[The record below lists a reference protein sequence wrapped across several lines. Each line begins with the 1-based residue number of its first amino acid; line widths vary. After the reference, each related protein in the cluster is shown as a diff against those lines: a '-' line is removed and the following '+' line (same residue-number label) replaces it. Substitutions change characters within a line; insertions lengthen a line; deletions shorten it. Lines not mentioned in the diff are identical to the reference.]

1 MYNVCVTCVCMYVC
15 MYVCMKM
22 YVSMYVCKCDVPSEG
37 IAGADG
43 AGRSAEGACDLRH
56 PMCIKKSARSN
67 FHFMGSPTHMK
78 QELKEPDSPKAGAR
92 L

>member
-1 MYNVCVTCVCMYVC
+1 MYVC

-56 PMCIKKSARSN
+56 PMWIRKTRAHIFTLWGAR
-67 FHFMGSPTHMK
+67 
-78 QELKEPDSPKAGAR
+78 GAR
-92 L
+92 LT